1 MRAVFQ
7 RVYEASVTVDGEVVG
22 AIGKGAL
29 LLVGVTHEDTE
40 KEARWLAKKI
50 AGLRVFSD
58 AEDRMN
64 LSVKDIDGALLVVSN
79 FTLYGNASHGRRPE
93 FTAAARPEVAKPLF
107 DTFVRLLK
115 AEGVPVET
123 GVFGAD
129 MTVSMQGKGPVTL
142 WLDTAVDARGL

>member
-22 AIGKGAL
+22 AIGNGAL
-29 LLVGVTHEDTE
+29 LLVGVTHGDTE
-40 KEARWLAKKI
+40 KEARWLAGKI

-58 AEDRMN
+58 SEDRMN
-64 LSVKDIDGALLVVSN
+64 LSVKDIGGSLLVVSN

-107 DTFVRLLK
+107 DTFVQLLK
-115 AEGVPVET
+115 EEGVPVET

-129 MTVSMQGKGPVTL
+129 MTVSMQGNGPVTL

>member
-22 AIGKGAL
+22 AIGNGAL

-40 KEARWLAKKI
+40 KEARWLAQKV

-58 AEDRMN
+58 SEDRMN
-64 LSVKDIDGALLVVSN
+64 LSVKDVGGAMLVVSN

-93 FTAAARPEVAKPLF
+93 FTAAARPETAKPLF
-107 DTFVRLLK
+107 DTFVQLLK

-129 MTVSMQGKGPVTL
+129 MTVSMQGNGPVTL

>member
-7 RVYEASVTVDGEVVG
+7 RVYEAAVTVDGEVVG
-22 AIGKGAL
+22 SIGNGGL

-40 KEARWLAKKI
+40 KEARWLAGKI

-58 AEDRMN
+58 SEDRMN
-64 LSVKDIDGALLVVSN
+64 LSLKDIGGSLLVVSN
-79 FTLYGNASHGRRPE
+79 FTLYGNASHGRRPA
-93 FTAAARPEVAKPLF
+93 FTEAARPEVAKPLF
-107 DTFVRLLK
+107 DTFVQLLK
-115 AEGVPVET
+115 EEGVPVET

-129 MTVSMQGKGPVTL
+129 MTVSMQGNGPVTL

>member
-7 RVYEASVTVDGEVVG
+7 RVYEAAVTVDGETVG
-22 AIGKGAL
+22 KVGNGGL
-29 LLVGVTHEDTE
+29 LLVGVTHTDTE
-40 KEARWLAKKI
+40 KEARWLAKKV

-58 AEDRMN
+58 DEDRMN
-64 LSVKDIDGALLVVSN
+64 LSVKDIGGALLVVSN

-93 FTAAARPEVAKPLF
+93 FTAAARPETAKPLF
-107 DTFVRLLK
+107 DRLVQLLQ

-129 MTVSMQGKGPVTL
+129 MTVSMQGNGPVTL
-142 WLDTAVDARGL
+142 WLDTATDARGL

>member
-22 AIGKGAL
+22 AIGNGAL
-29 LLVGVTHEDTE
+29 LLVGVTHGDTE
-40 KEARWLAKKI
+40 KEARWLAGKI

-58 AEDRMN
+58 SEDRMN
-64 LSVKDIDGALLVVSN
+64 LSVKDIGGSLLVVSN
-79 FTLYGNASHGRRPE
+79 ITLYGNASHGRRPE

-107 DTFVRLLK
+107 DTFVQLLK
-115 AEGVPVET
+115 EEGVPVET

-129 MTVSMQGKGPVTL
+129 MTVSMQGNGPVTL